1 MSTVSGTQ
9 AAPNPFSSLARSDSS
24 SRTTSSNGST
34 ESNAATES
42 RFLTLLTTQLR
53 NQDPMNPMQ
62 NAEITSQLAQMSTV
76 DGIERLNKMFQSF
89 VDAQGASD
97 SMQAAALVGH
107 GVLVEGRG
115 LALTSAGAVGGFEV
129 DADADKVVLSI
140 KDAAGLEVKQM
151 SFAEVA
157 AGSHNFTWDG
167 TTQDGSRAADG
178 VYSIGITATKDGKD
192 VAGRTLQ
199 FGNVSSVIRGSS
211 GTDFQVG
218 SLGIFK
224 YDDIKQ
230 IL

>member
-1 MSTVSGTQ
+1 MSTVSSAQTAQ
-9 AAPNPFSSLARSDSS
+9 NVLSSLARSD
-24 SRTTSSNGST
+24 TTSKTGST
-34 ESNAATES
+34 SAAEES

-53 NQDPMNPMQ
+53 NQDPTNPMQ

-129 DADADKVVLSI
+129 DADADKVVLSV
-140 KDAAGLEVKQM
+140 KDATGREVKQM
-151 SFAEVA
+151 SFADVA

-178 VYSIGITATKDGKD
+178 LYTIGVTATKDGKD
-192 VAGRTLQ
+192 VTGRTLQ
-199 FGNVSSVIRGSS
+199 FGDVSSVIRGAG

-224 YDDIKQ
+224 FDDIKQ